1 MPTSLEELKKDY
13 FFSIVT
19 IINKMAREEQQRG
32 AEPLRVL
39 CSVLCSAHSQPR
51 GKSKATRSLE
61 KSPFLLLKIVKVKK
75 FKFANS
81 KALFD
86 LIKI

>member
-1 MPTSLEELKKDY
+1 M
-13 FFSIVT
+13 VHGG
-19 IINKMAREEQQRG
+19 QQRHVELQR
-32 AEPLRVL
+32 AL
-39 CSVLCSAHSQPR
+39 CSVLCSAHSQPI
-51 GKSKATRSLE
+51 GKSKATGSLE
-61 KSPFLLLKIVKVKK
+61 ESPFLLLKIVKVKK